1 MSHKDTS
8 NTTGSAS
15 APIIDL
21 ASAPGE
27 RQAWDRPLFAVYLW
41 AGVELLLVTNP
52 WQISSRVRV
61 AALRA
66 FGAKI
71 EPGVIFRPRTRV
83 KFPWKLS
90 IGRNSWIGEGVWI
103 HNQNRVYIG
112 QNVVISQETF
122 LTTGSHAH
130 RTDMALVTSPI
141 TIGDGTWITTRCI
154 VLGGTSLGENCL
166 ITPGSVVSGKLSP
179 GTKFGS
185 PPGIILGERRLKT
198 K

>member
-1 MSHKDTS
+1 MGHEDTS
-8 NTTGSAS
+8 ITTGSAS
-15 APIIDL
+15 TPVIDL
-21 ASAPGE
+21 SDAPGE
-27 RQAWDRPLFAVYLW
+27 RQAWDRSSLVVYLW

-52 WQISSRVRV
+52 WQISSRVRI

-66 FGAKI
+66 FGAEI
-71 EPGVIFRPRTRV
+71 EQGVIFRPRTRV

-90 IGRNSWIGEGVWI
+90 IGKNAWIGEGVWI
-103 HNQNRVYIG
+103 HNQDSVQIG
-112 QNVVISQETF
+112 HNVVISQETF

-141 TIGDGTWITTRCI
+141 TIGAGSWITSRCI

-166 ITPGSVVSGKLSP
+166 ITPGSVVSGKLAP

-185 PPGIILGERRLKT
+185 PPGMILGERKLAN
-198 K
+198 